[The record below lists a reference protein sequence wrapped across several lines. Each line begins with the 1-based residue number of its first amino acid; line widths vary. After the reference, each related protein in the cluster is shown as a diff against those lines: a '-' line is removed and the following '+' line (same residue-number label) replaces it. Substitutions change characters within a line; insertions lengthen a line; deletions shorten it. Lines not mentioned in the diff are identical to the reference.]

1 MAKTLQLR
9 RGTTAQNDAFTGAVG
24 ELSVDTTKK
33 TLRLHDGTTK
43 GGKEIIGKSDL
54 ATVATSGSYAD
65 LSNKP
70 TVDSSLSTTSTN
82 AVQNK
87 VVKSSIDTLTT
98 SVNAK
103 LPLAGGN
110 ITGSL
115 SIGGVEVVPVA
126 NNAAAHNGI
135 YRGANLAQ
143 WYTIEQLSTKVQA
156 GDWSNLFI
164 GDYYDITMTTSYKS
178 NETVR
183 WQIAGFDTEYGHGS
197 TMTSVHH
204 LAMIPRDCFDT
215 YQKMNSTNTTE
226 GGYSGSDMAKTVLPI
241 YASALKTAIGE
252 SHVLTRQVLRSN
264 AVTTT
269 VASGAYAGWSGAS
282 SGWAWVNEDLGLLS
296 EVQVYGSRVLS
307 SSFYD
312 VGNFNKQLPIF
323 ALGQDLFVSGPSI
336 TSVANQ
342 SFSGNYRCGWLLSSV
357 VSSTAFASVYDRGYA
372 AYAGASVAGGVRPL
386 FLFH

>member
-1 MAKTLQLR
+1 MAFPKLLQKLFQNSGAGSLLR
-9 RGTTAQNDAFTGAVG
+9 ED
-24 ELSVDTTKK
+24 
-33 TLRLHDGTTK
+33 
-43 GGKEIIGKSDL
+43 II
-54 ATVATSGSYAD
+54 
-65 LSNKP
+65 P
-70 TVDSSLSTTSTN
+70 VDSSLSTTSTN

-87 VVKSSIDTLTT
+87 VVKSAVDTLTT

-103 LPLAGGN
+103 LPLSGGN

-183 WQIAGFDTEYGHGS
+183 WQIAGFDTEYGQGGGWDGRHYFD
-197 TMTSVHH
+197 HH

-215 YQKMNSTNTTE
+215 YQKMNETNTTE
-226 GGYSGSDMAKTVLPI
+226 GGYSGSDMATTVLPI
-241 YASALKTAIGE
+241 YATALKEAIGE
-252 SHVLTRQVLRSN
+252 SHVLTRKVWRTN
-264 AVTTT
+264 TVTTT
-269 VASGAYAGWSGAS
+269 VANAGYAGWTGAS
-282 SGWAWVNEDLGLLS
+282 SGGAWVDEELGLLS
-296 EVQVYGSRVLS
+296 EVQVFGCLLFS
-307 SSFYD
+307 SSCYD
-312 VGNFNKQLPIF
+312 AASHSRQLPLF
-323 ALGQDLFVSGPSI
+323 ALGQDLLVSGPSV
-336 TSVANQ
+336 TDTGKQTWNSYA
-342 SFSGNYRCGWLLSSV
+342 RCTWWLGSV
-357 VSSTAFASVYDRGYA
+357 VSSTSFALVSGDGFAYYDN
-372 AYAGASVAGGVRPL
+372 ASVARGVRPL

>member
-1 MAKTLQLR
+1 MAFPKLLQKLFQNSGAGSLLR
-9 RGTTAQNDAFTGAVG
+9 ED
-24 ELSVDTTKK
+24 
-33 TLRLHDGTTK
+33 
-43 GGKEIIGKSDL
+43 II
-54 ATVATSGSYAD
+54 
-65 LSNKP
+65 P
-70 TVDSSLSTTSTN
+70 VDSSLSTTSTN

-87 VVKSSIDTLTT
+87 VVKSAVDTLTT

-252 SHVLTRQVLRSN
+252 AHVLTRQVLRSN

-336 TSVANQ
+336 TSIANQ
-342 SFSGNYRCGWLLSSV
+342 SFSANYRCSWWLSSV
-357 VSSTAFASVYDRGYA
+357 VSSTSFARVDFGG
-372 AYAGASVAGGVRPL
+372 GASYLTASGAYGVRPL

>member
-1 MAKTLQLR
+1 MSLPFLLR
-9 RGTTAQNDAFTGAVG
+9 KLFQNDGAG
-24 ELSVDTTKK
+24 EKLNPAIIPTDTALSD
-33 TLRLHDGTTK
+33 
-43 GGKEIIGKSDL
+43 
-54 ATVATSGSYAD
+54 
-65 LSNKP
+65 
-70 TVDSSLSTTSTN
+70 TSTN
-82 AVQNK
+82 AVQNRVINTALGTK
-87 VVKSSIDTLTT
+87 LNLT
-98 SVNAK
+98 
-103 LPLAGGN
+103 GGN

-164 GDYYDITMTTSYKS
+164 GDYYDVTMTTSYKS

-183 WQIAGFDTEYGHGS
+183 WQIAGFDTEYGHGN

-215 YQKMNSTNTTE
+215 YQKMYSTNTTG
-226 GGYSGSDMAKTVLPI
+226 GGYSGSDMATTVLPI

-252 SHVLTRQVLRSN
+252 AHVLTRKVLRSN
-264 AVTTT
+264 AVSTS
-269 VASGAYAGWSGAS
+269 VVSGAYAGWSGAS
-282 SGWAWVNEDLGLLS
+282 SGRDWVDEDLGLLS

-307 SSFYD
+307 SSLYD
-312 VGNFNKQLPIF
+312 VGNLNRQLPIF
-323 ALGQDLFVSGPSI
+323 ALGQDLLVSGPGI

-342 SFSGNYRCGWLLSSV
+342 SFSANSRYPWWLSSV
-357 VSSTAFASVYDRGYA
+357 VSSTSFATVTANGYA
-372 AYAGASVAGGVRPL
+372 DCGDASFALGVRPL